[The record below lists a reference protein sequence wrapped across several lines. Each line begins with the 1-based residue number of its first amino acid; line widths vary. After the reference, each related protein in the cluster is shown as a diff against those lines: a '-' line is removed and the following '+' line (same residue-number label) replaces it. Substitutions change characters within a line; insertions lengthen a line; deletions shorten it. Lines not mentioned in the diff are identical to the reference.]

1 MRTIAVQAGGQ
12 SRRMRRDKALV
23 PLGGRPMIEVL
34 LRRLDGLADDI
45 VVTTNRPEDYAFL
58 GVRLASDRVPGAG
71 ALAGLRTALA
81 AALGETV
88 LVLACDL
95 PFVARPLLEYL
106 LERAGEADVVIPRRA
121 GEYEP
126 LLAVYAR
133 SVLPAVES
141 ALAAGQSRMISF
153 FPEVRVLAIEA
164 EEWTPFDPEGLS
176 FFNVNTPEELAEAER
191 LLARRASGG
200 GSDGD

>member
-1 MRTIAVQAGGQ
+1 
-12 SRRMRRDKALV
+12 
-23 PLGGRPMIEVL
+23 MIEML
-34 LRRLDGLADDI
+34 LDRVHGLAEDI
-45 VVTTNRPEDYAFL
+45 LVTTNRPQDYAFL
-58 GVRLASDRVPGAG
+58 GVRLASDPVPGAG

-81 AALGETV
+81 AARGETV

-106 LERAGEADVVIPRRA
+106 LARAAEADVVIPRRA

-133 SVLPAVES
+133 SVLPAVDS
-141 ALAAGQSRMISF
+141 ALADGRGRMISF
-153 FPEVRVLAIEA
+153 FPDVRVLTIEP
-164 EEWTPFDPEGLS
+164 EEWGGFDPEGLS

-191 LLARRASGG
+191 LLARRVPGG
-200 GSDGD
+200 GPHGA

>member
-23 PLGGRPMIEVL
+23 PLGGRPMIEML
-34 LRRLDGLADDI
+34 LRRVHGLAED
-45 VVTTNRPEDYAFL
+45 VLVTTNRPQDYAFL
-58 GVRLASDRVPGAG
+58 GVRLASDPVPGAG

-81 AALGETV
+81 AAWGETV

-95 PFVARPLLEYL
+95 PFVARPLLEHL
-106 LERAGEADVVIPRRA
+106 LARAGEADVVIPRRA

-133 SVLPAVES
+133 SVLPAVDS
-141 ALAAGQSRMISF
+141 ALASGRGRVISF
-153 FPEVRVLAIEA
+153 FPDVRVLTIEP
-164 EEWTPFDPEGLS
+164 EEWEGFDPEGLS
-176 FFNVNTPEELAEAER
+176 FFNVNTPEDLAEAER
-191 LLARRASGG
+191 LLARRVLNGG
-200 GSDGD
+200 RNGA

>member
-1 MRTIAVQAGGQ
+1 
-12 SRRMRRDKALV
+12 
-23 PLGGRPMIEVL
+23 MIERLL
-34 LRRLDGLADDI
+34 LRLHGLAEDI
-45 VVTTNRPEDYAFL
+45 LVTTNRPEDYAFL

-106 LERAGEADVVIPRRA
+106 LERAGEADVVIPRRG

-153 FPEVRVLAIEA
+153 FPEVRVLAIEPG
-164 EEWTPFDPEGLS
+164 EWTPFDPEGLS

-200 GSDGD
+200 GSDGA